1 MKKAA
6 VLFGSIG
13 SIVESSDIQR
23 RAYNQ
28 ALREA
33 GLSWEW
39 DLDTYAELLTQAGGK
54 ERLAMLEIGRAHV

>member
-33 GLSWEW
+33 GLNWEW
-39 DLDTYAELLTQAGGK
+39 DRDTYAELLTQAGV
-54 ERLAMLEIGRAHV
+54 ERIDPSRFYKS